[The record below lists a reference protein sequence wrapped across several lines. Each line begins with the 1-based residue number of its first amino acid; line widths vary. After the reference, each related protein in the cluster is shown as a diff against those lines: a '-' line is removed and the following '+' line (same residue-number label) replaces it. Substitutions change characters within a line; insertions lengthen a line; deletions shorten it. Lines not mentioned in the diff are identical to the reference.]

1 MTGDRGSITAFVA
14 GFTLA
19 LLVLAGLVVDGGHTL
34 NSRREAANLAEAA
47 ARAGT
52 QALDTDATRAGN
64 SAPVSSARAIAAA
77 NNYLSS
83 VGASGTVTVDGT
95 RVHVTVTLTRPTLVL
110 RIVGM
115 SSTTVTATG
124 EARTIR
130 GITEEGR

>member
-1 MTGDRGSITAFVA
+1 MAGDRGSITAFVA

-34 NSRREAANLAEAA
+34 NSRREAANIAEAA
-47 ARAGT
+47 ARTGA
-52 QALDTDATRAGN
+52 QALDTGATRAGN
-64 SAPVSSARAIAAA
+64 AAPVAPARAIAAA
-77 NNYLSS
+77 NSYLTSI
-83 VGASGTVTVDGT
+83 GASGTVAVDGT
-95 RVHVTVTLTRPTLVL
+95 RVHVTVTITRPTLLL
-110 RIVGM
+110 RNVGM